1 MFVLC
6 LLLVLCR
13 VSVLL
18 APTGEASAKQV
29 ISLQHLD
36 IDLAGASSSV
46 PSVHA
51 SCPSSSPASSSTTAP
66 ISCTGS
72 DPSQGNPAAFD
83 KVTGLAQTA
92 ATLPASAEQTDS
104 QVHRGREGRGDYKEY
119 PECTSVPQAEHQP
132 PLAPLHH
139 SPPSSISSAS
149 VSVSSTVSTS
159 AFVQVSS
166 CSQGPSSPGPTI
178 PGRAHYANMK
188 FDGAWICIC
197 GETECP
203 YMEIGYSQ
211 RRKCGSLARTCL
223 LVDHQARPRLR
234 EATQVVGWR
243 KR

>member
-1 MFVLC
+1 MFFVLLCRLSVVLLVVLFVLC

-13 VSVLL
+13 LCLFCLWHQPGRHRQS
-18 APTGEASAKQV
+18 K
-29 ISLQHLD
+29 SLHLD

-104 QVHRGREGRGDYKEY
+104 QVHNRGREGRGDYKEY

-166 CSQGPSSPGPTI
+166 CSQ
-178 PGRAHYANMK
+178 
-188 FDGAWICIC
+188 
-197 GETECP
+197 
-203 YMEIGYSQ
+203 
-211 RRKCGSLARTCL
+211 
-223 LVDHQARPRLR
+223 
-234 EATQVVGWR
+234 
-243 KR
+243 